1 MTDTIRSS
9 PSDSAFV
16 LTTAADDD
24 QHCAHRDCDGTIDDY
39 LTLSLTTTNGTATE
53 YAAVGFCTVNCA
65 RKFVAAAPYELV
77 DTGNTISTETPAIV
91 TLYHDGI
98 RLRRTVGTDVAAA
111 VSAAGTIIDDIA
123 SDFGLAVHDLVIKV
137 EKL

>member
-1 MTDTIRSS
+1 MTDTIRSP

-24 QHCAHRDCDGTIDDY
+24 QYCAHRDCNGTIDDY
-39 LTLSLTTTNGTATE
+39 LTLSLTTTNGTSTE
-53 YAAVGFCTVNCA
+53 YATVGFCTVNCA

-98 RLRRTVGTDVAAA
+98 RLRRTVGTDVEAA

-123 SDFGLAVHDLVIKV
+123 SDFDLAVRDLVIKV